1 MLQIYKQSAY
11 VSKLAFYFDH
21 FLLIVNAYKG
31 GPRTQIFKGGG
42 GGGGQVF
49 PGDGVP
55 SAHSHGNPLSLM
67 IFQGGGG
74 GGGGGGGPD
83 NPPPVAPFLHTQRWS
98 GPEQ

>member
-11 VSKLAFYFDH
+11 VSKLEFYYGH

-31 GPRTQIFKGGG
+31 GPRTQIFKGEE

-55 SAHSHGNPLSLM
+55 TAHS
-67 IFQGGGG
+67 F
-74 GGGGGGGPD
+74 
-83 NPPPVAPFLHTQRWS
+83 
-98 GPEQ
+98 